1 MVCTPMCIKRLCNE
15 FRLLRLP
22 EVLRIT
28 ALSKSRLY
36 VLQKRGL
43 FPPSVDIGP
52 RAVAWRECDVWAWVE
67 SRPRTSETDRR

>member
-1 MVCTPMCIKRLCNE
+1 MCIK

-28 ALSKSRLY
+28 GLSRSRLY
-36 VLQKRGL
+36 DLKRRGL

-52 RAVAWRECDVWAWVE
+52 RAVAWRDCDVWAWVE
-67 SRPRTSETDRR
+67 SRPWTPETGLR